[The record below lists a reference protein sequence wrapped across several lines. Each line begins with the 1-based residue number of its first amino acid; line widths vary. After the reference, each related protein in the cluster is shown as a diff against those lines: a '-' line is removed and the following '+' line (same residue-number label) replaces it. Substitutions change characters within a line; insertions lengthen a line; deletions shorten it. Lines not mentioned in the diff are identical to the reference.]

1 MKIQTYDSNGMI
13 ISSNEV
19 EGKVPE
25 YIKVFDDSMFV
36 FNISESDYKLIKSKL
51 LKSER
56 NYLIEKYKWLIK
68 YDFELYC
75 NSRECADIGK
85 QLSCNFVG
93 TPIKDIFPD
102 SVNDILLKYRDNWSV
117 ALLNYSFVKA
127 KQFYR
132 SKGHLNTYIW
142 MKFITSERNI
152 SWTNFRKQFYDSN
165 EFDYNDFA
173 KIRYDRDAYCYGVS
187 SFKSF
192 LSTVN
197 SVRRASKYKD
207 DSITSILSVLP
218 TYYNSLPTPIDLEK
232 DDVVTKIIECLYL
245 KGGKERKNL
254 YNIISAYNFYCDRI
268 ETTSSVNCYI
278 RRMISPEYV
287 FVFDDKDRSI
297 KITLAKEE
305 FASMLVG
312 VHNDDANIEVIK
324 KVFQKEYDEYSSKE
338 RSYIE
343 EQINGQIYNEF
354 GITLNDGNIKKW
366 KEFYRN
372 TRKEFETGSR
382 ISELPKPSYYY
393 NLLFAI
399 HDNPCNEFEF
409 SDRFIT
415 DLLFIC
421 NQLHGVRI
429 NEIFD
434 NVYCLNYIKKK
445 ISGDTSINDP
455 FVVYPEGIESN
466 TIDELY
472 NRIID
477 FLTPILH
484 NKKFVQKNWLK
495 GEGRYDFKTKFKDL
509 LELKNDDNSSHVW
522 YLREVLIK
530 NIPFKNENRPGFI
543 QGFNIKLLCNIIGA
557 LSSEEGRCLR
567 VFCANTAQPIITELC
582 VKRNIGGNGSY
593 KNYILRYKQF
603 HTSDTLFKNIEIVHY
618 IQTVFKVAKS
628 D

>member
-13 ISSNEV
+13 ISSHKV

-25 YIKVFDDSMFV
+25 FIMEFDDSMPI
-36 FNISESDYKLIKSKL
+36 FNVSDSDYKLIKSKSS
-51 LKSER
+51 KSER
-56 NYLIEKYKWLIK
+56 NHLIEKYKWLIK

-85 QLSCNFVG
+85 QLSHNFAG
-93 TPIKDIFPD
+93 TPITDNFPD
-102 SVNDILLKYRDNWSV
+102 SVDDIVRKYKDNWSV
-117 ALLNYSFVKA
+117 ALINYSFVKA
-127 KQFYR
+127 NQFFR
-132 SKGHLNTYIW
+132 SKDHLNSYIW
-142 MKFITSERNI
+142 IKFITSESNI

-165 EFDYNDFA
+165 EFDYSEFA
-173 KIRYDRDAYCYGVS
+173 KIRSDRAVYCYGVS

-197 SVRRASKYKD
+197 SVRRTSKYKNEYI
-207 DSITSILSVLP
+207 SRILSVLP
-218 TYYNSLPTPIDLEK
+218 TYCNSLPASLDLEK
-232 DDVVTKIIECLYL
+232 DDVVVKIIEALYL
-245 KGGKERKNL
+245 GKGKGRKNL

-268 ETTSSVNCYI
+268 ETSSSVSCYI
-278 RRMISPEYV
+278 RRMISPEYL
-287 FVFDDKDRSI
+287 FIFDDKDRSI

-305 FASMLVG
+305 FASMLVD
-312 VHNDDANIEVIK
+312 VHNDDTYIKVIK
-324 KVFQKEYDEYSSKE
+324 DVLQKEYDEYKSKE

-354 GITLNDGNIKKW
+354 GITLNNRNIQKW

-372 TRKEFETGSR
+372 TRKEFDMGSR
-382 ISELPKPSYYY
+382 NSELPKPSYYY

-399 HDNPCNEFEF
+399 HDNPCKEFEF
-409 SDRFIT
+409 SDRFIL

-421 NQLHGVRI
+421 NQLHSIRI

-434 NVYCLNYIKKK
+434 NVYCLNYIKEK
-445 ISGDTSINDP
+445 ITGNIINDP

-466 TIDELY
+466 TIDDLY

-484 NKKFVQKNWLK
+484 DEKFVQKNWLR
-495 GEGRYDFKTKFKDL
+495 GEGRYDFKTKFKNL
-509 LELKNDDNSSHVW
+509 LELRNDDNSCHAS
-522 YLREVLIK
+522 YLKEVLIK

-557 LSSEEGRCLR
+557 LSSEEGKCLR
-567 VFCANTAQPIITELC
+567 VFCVKTAQPIITKLC
-582 VKRNIGGNGSY
+582 VKRNIGGNSSY
-593 KNYILRYKQF
+593 KNYILRYKNF
-603 HTSDTLFKNIEIVHY
+603 HTPDTLFKSIEIVHY
-618 IQTVFKVAKS
+618 IQDVFKVTRS

>member
-13 ISSNEV
+13 ISNNEV
-19 EGKVPE
+19 EGKVPKDIME
-25 YIKVFDDSMFV
+25 FDDSMPI
-36 FNISESDYKLIKSKL
+36 FNISDSEFKLIKSKSS
-51 LKSER
+51 KSER
-56 NYLIEKYKWLIK
+56 NFLLEKYKWLIN
-68 YDFELYC
+68 YDYELYC
-75 NSRECADIGK
+75 NSCESAAIEKLLRY
-85 QLSCNFVG
+85 NFVG
-93 TPIKDIFPD
+93 TPTSDIFPD
-102 SVNDILLKYRDNWSV
+102 SVDDILRKYRDNWSV
-117 ALLNYSFVKA
+117 AMLNYSFAKA
-127 KQFYR
+127 KQFYK
-132 SKGHLNTYIW
+132 SKDHINAYIW
-142 MKFITSERNI
+142 LKYITSESNL
-152 SWTNFRKQFYDSN
+152 SWTKFKKQFYDSN
-165 EFDYNDFA
+165 KFDFSDFVNT
-173 KIRYDRDAYCYGVS
+173 RYDRDCYGIS

-197 SVRRASKYKD
+197 SVRRASKNEID
-207 DSITSILSVLP
+207 NFSSILSVIP
-218 TYYNSLPTPIDLEK
+218 TYYNSLPAPLDLEK
-232 DDVVTKIIECLYL
+232 DDVVIKIIECLYL
-245 KGGKERKNL
+245 GRGKGRKNL

-268 ETTSSVNCYI
+268 ETSSSVSSYI

-297 KITLAKEE
+297 KITIAKEE

-312 VHNDDANIEVIK
+312 VHNDDTNIKVIK
-324 KVFQKEYDEYSSKE
+324 DILQKEYDEYSYKE

-495 GEGRYDFKTKFKDL
+495 GEGRYDFKTKFKNL